1 MRIEL
6 AKLLLKKPDVLI
18 MDEPTSALD
27 VGSISL
33 LSKILAAE
41 KRERITIIISHD
53 KDFMEVC
60 DEMVEIK

>member
-1 MRIEL
+1 
-6 AKLLLKKPDVLI
+6 